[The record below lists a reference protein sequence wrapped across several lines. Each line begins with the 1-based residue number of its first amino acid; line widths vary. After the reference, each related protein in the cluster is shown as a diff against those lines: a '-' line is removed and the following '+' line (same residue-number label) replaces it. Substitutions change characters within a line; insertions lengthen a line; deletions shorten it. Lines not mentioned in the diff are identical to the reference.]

1 MWQMQN
7 KSNKLLPTEI
17 KELVDELT
25 HTLYSVIDK
34 AMDGRHAAT
43 ILLETGLID
52 ERAVRN
58 LAIFNDY
65 IAMRNNPLNKMS
77 DIYYNLSV
85 KYDISVN
92 LAQKIVLDKDK

>member
-7 KSNKLLPTEI
+7 KSNKLLPSEI

-25 HTLYSVIDK
+25 KTLYSVIDK
-34 AMDGRHAAT
+34 SLDGRHAAT
-43 ILLETGLID
+43 ILLEAGLID

-58 LAIFNDY
+58 LAIKNDY
-65 IAMRNNPLNKMS
+65 KTMRNNPLMKMS
-77 DIYYNLSV
+77 DIYYNISV

-92 LAQKIVLDKDK
+92 LAQKIVLDK